1 MPKKNRNILIGVVA
15 VVVIVGFVWF
25 IIKSHSAPG
34 ASNGVAQNG
43 TSTSNTATSSNQIIA
58 KTAPAILKRVSPPTA
73 VLSPASSAQ
82 LVLGENN
89 TIQWNRAAN
98 ITGGIYIVNAADG
111 STVGWILGQTGPQ
124 QTSYSWN
131 TRDIFAGRTD
141 PAKKD
146 ITLGTYI
153 IKIMFDSPQDPTITS
168 GAFSIISPAQV
179 QIPTHTVDIVNG
191 VFVSVPLTVKRGDK
205 IILANHDTIA
215 YPILAS
221 SFFPSFTIPAGESYT
236 IDTSPLSP
244 GPYVFYAT
252 SYPALRLPITV
263 Q

>member
-1 MPKKNRNILIGVVA
+1 MRHFFMRSSRSVAKRWTMIFAEIICRRIETAPARFRRDETSGTSGEDRTLWYNKFMPKKNRNILIGVVA

-111 STVGWILGQTGPQ
+111 STVGWILGQTGRQ

-131 TRDIFAGRTD
+131 TRDIFAGRT
-141 PAKKD
+141 
-146 ITLGTYI
+146 
-153 IKIMFDSPQDPTITS
+153 
-168 GAFSIISPAQV
+168 
-179 QIPTHTVDIVNG
+179 
-191 VFVSVPLTVKRGDK
+191 VSCEKRYNARHLYHK
-205 IILANHDTIA
+205 N
-215 YPILAS
+215 
-221 SFFPSFTIPAGESYT
+221 
-236 IDTSPLSP
+236 
-244 GPYVFYAT
+244 YV
-252 SYPALRLPITV
+252 
-263 Q
+263 